1 MKPKYHYLIICNCFQ
16 PIMFNSEGCGQWVT
30 KSGKK
35 LDSDFSLSYLLD
47 RKDWNPLQVNRREF
61 FKFAKSE
68 KNKTICQ

>member
-16 PIMFNSEGCGQWVT
+16 PIMFNADGRGQWVT

-35 LDSDFSLSYLLD
+35 LDSDFSLPTLLQGNYQAL
-47 RKDWNPLQVNRREF
+47 KVNRREF

-68 KNKTICQ
+68 YNKTAE